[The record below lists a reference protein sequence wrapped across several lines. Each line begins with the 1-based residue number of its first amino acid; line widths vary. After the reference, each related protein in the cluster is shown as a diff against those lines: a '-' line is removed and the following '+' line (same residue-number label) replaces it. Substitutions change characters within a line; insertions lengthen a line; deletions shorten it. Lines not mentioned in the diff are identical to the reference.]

1 MATMRTCF
9 ILLILVSFGL
19 TNPASAQKF
28 GYVDKDYIM
37 TQMPTYAT
45 AQKEADKMASS
56 WQREIESM
64 QKEIDKLER
73 NYQAEE
79 ILLTEEMKKKRQ
91 YEVAEKKRELREYQS
106 KVFGYNGYF
115 FKKREELIKPVLAE
129 IAEAAEKVAKQKQLQ
144 FIFDNSGAMVI
155 IYMNPTHDYTEFVL
169 EELGLA
175 SSEQNAPGR
184 TPVSVPAFDTPSDL
198 PMTGQEEEPSPQ
210 QEGRTTPPTNRK
222 TTSGAKPAAKNRN

>member
-1 MATMRTCF
+1 MRKQIFFF
-9 ILLILVSFGL
+9 ILINIGFSIVA
-19 TNPASAQKF
+19 TAQKF
-28 GYVDKDYIM
+28 GYIDTEYILG
-37 TQMPTYAT
+37 QMPAYIS
-45 AQKEADKMASS
+45 AQKEADKLASA

-106 KVFGYNGYF
+106 RVFGYNGIF
-115 FKKREELIKPVLAE
+115 FKKRQELIKPVMEE
-129 IAEAAEKVAKQKQLQ
+129 IYEASEKVAKQKQLQ
-144 FIFDNSGAMVI
+144 FIFDNTGTMVV

-175 SSEQNAPGR
+175 SNDRNAPAR
-184 TPVSVPAFDTPSDL
+184 QSASPDFETPDDL
-198 PMTGQEEEPSPQ
+198 PMTGQDEVVSPQ
-210 QEGRTTPPTNRK
+210 QERRAAPAATR
-222 TTSGAKPAAKNRN
+222 KPATAAKKKN

>member
-1 MATMRTCF
+1 MRTFCIF
-9 ILLILVSFGL
+9 LLLIGGFGIGW
-19 TNPASAQKF
+19 PAQAQKF
-28 GYVDKDYIM
+28 GYIDDTYIM
-37 TQMPTYAT
+37 TQMPSYVT
-45 AQKEADKMASS
+45 AQKEADKLAVG

-91 YEVAEKKRELREYQS
+91 FEVAEKKRELREYQS

-144 FIFDNSGAMVI
+144 FIFRNSEAMVI
-155 IYMNPTHDYTEFVL
+155 VYMNPTHDYTEFVL
-169 EELGLA
+169 EELGLV
-175 SSEQNAPGR
+175 SSEQNAPNR
-184 TPVSVPAFDTPSDL
+184 KPTSMPAFDSPADL
-198 PMTGQEEEPSPQ
+198 PMAGQDEEEVSPQ
-210 QEGRTTPPTNRK
+210 QERRAASPSATR
-222 TTSGAKPAAKNRN
+222 KPASATKPAPKKRN

>member
-1 MATMRTCF
+1 MASMRICF
-9 ILLILVSFGL
+9 ILLFLVSFGFVG
-19 TNPASAQKF
+19 PVHAQKF
-28 GYVDKDYIM
+28 GYVDKDYIL
-37 TQMPTYAT
+37 TQMPSYAT
-45 AQKEADKMASS
+45 AQKEADKMASG
-56 WQREIESM
+56 WQREIEGM
-64 QKEIDKLER
+64 QQEIDKLER

-91 YEVAEKKRELREYQS
+91 YEVAEKKRELREFQS

-175 SSEQNAPGR
+175 SSEQNTPGR
-184 TPVSVPAFDTPSDL
+184 TPVSMPAFDSPTDL
-198 PMTGQEEEPSPQ
+198 PMTGQEEELSPQ
-210 QEGRTTPPTNRK
+210 QERRATPPATNRK
-222 TTSGAKPAAKNRN
+222 TAPTAKKKN